1 MGMTV
6 GIFAHVD
13 AGKTTLSEQL
23 LYSCGVV
30 RSPGRVDDKSAYLD
44 YDEQER
50 KRGITIFADETP
62 FMYEGKKY
70 FLIDTPGHVDFAG
83 EMERCIHAVDCAVL
97 VISSVEGVQ
106 SHTETI
112 WRLLCKENVPTVV
125 FINKTDRI
133 GAAPEQ
139 VISYMK
145 DKWGAECVLVP
156 EETESFSEEAAEAMA
171 QCDEKLFE
179 LYLDGHADDAV
190 LKKYFG
196 ALAARRAI
204 IPVIQ
209 GSALSGTGVGALL
222 RCFSMLP
229 VSFDE
234 NGEFSAYAYKV
245 RHFKD
250 MGRTVFLKI
259 NSGSLKGREEVL
271 CPGGGVCKVNEV
283 RSCSGGKTVNVGIA
297 SAGELCAVSGLKEV
311 RPGDYLGASA
321 GKSVPFALVPVM
333 TAAVLFDR
341 TAVNSRKVYEQL
353 SELQEEEPL
362 LSVSYT
368 AATDTVSINT
378 MGEIQLEILKELIY
392 DRYGLDV
399 AFGECEILY
408 KETIAGTVMGYGHF
422 EPLRHYA
429 EVHLRLSHG
438 GCGTG
443 ITFDSKCPRDELSEN
458 YQRLIRTHVFEKEHK
473 GVIGGYPL
481 TDVNITL
488 TAGRAHLKH
497 TEGGDFRQAVYRA
510 IRQGLMKA
518 ESVLLEPWQRF
529 EIYVPASLCGRVLN
543 DIRSMGG
550 EYNAPETCGDETLIT
565 GSCPVRTMRKYPL
578 ELISFSK
585 GAGRIYSNFDC
596 YRPCDVPGVGEGYN
610 PESDTENTPDSVFCS
625 HGAGFTVKWYE
636 AEKYM
641 HLLR

>member
-23 LYSCGVV
+23 LYRCGVV
-30 RSPGRVDDKSAYLD
+30 RSLGRVDDKNAYLD
-44 YDEQER
+44 HDEQER

-97 VISSVEGVQ
+97 VISGVEGVQ

-112 WRLLCKENVPTVV
+112 WRLLRKENVPTVV

-133 GAAPEQ
+133 GADSEK
-139 VISYMK
+139 VIRYIK
-145 DKWGAECVLVP
+145 DRWGGECVPVP
-156 EETESFSEEAAEAMA
+156 EEGDSFSEEAAELIA
-171 QCDEKLFE
+171 QCDEGLLE
-179 LYLDGHADDAV
+179 LYLDGRADEDT

-196 ALAARRAI
+196 DLALRRAI
-204 IPVIQ
+204 IPVIR
-209 GSALSGTGVGALL
+209 GSALSGKGVGALL

-229 VSFDE
+229 VHFDE
-234 NGEFSAYAYKV
+234 NGEFSAYVYKV

-250 MGRTVFLKI
+250 MGRAVFLKI
-259 NSGSLKGREEVL
+259 NSGSLRSREEI
-271 CPGGGVCKVNEV
+271 GACKVNEI

-311 RPGDYLGASA
+311 KPGDCLGAGA
-321 GKSVPFALVPVM
+321 EKSVSFALVPVM
-333 TAAVLFDR
+333 TAAVIFDR
-341 TAVNSRKVYEQL
+341 AAVSSRKVYEQL

-392 DRYGLDV
+392 DRFGLDIS
-399 AFGECEILY
+399 FGECEILY
-408 KETIAGTVMGYGHF
+408 KETIGNTVMGYGHF

-429 EVHLRLSHG
+429 EVHLRLSPG
-438 GCGTG
+438 ERGSG
-443 ITFDSKCPRDELSEN
+443 IRFDSECSRDELSEN

-473 GVIGGYPL
+473 GVIGGFPL

-518 ESVLLEPWQRF
+518 ESVLLEPWQSF
-529 EIYVPASLCGRVLN
+529 EIYVPANLCGRVLN
-543 DIRSMGG
+543 DVRSMGG
-550 EYNAPETCGDETLIT
+550 EYNAPETMGDETLIT

-578 ELISFSK
+578 ELVSFSK
-585 GAGRIYSNFDC
+585 GTGRIYRNFEG
-596 YRPCDVPGVGEGYN
+596 YRPCDLPEAGSDYN
-610 PESDTENTPDSVFCS
+610 PEADTENTPDSVFCS
-625 HGAGFTVKWYE
+625 HGAGFTVKWNE
-636 AEKYM
+636 AEDYM
-641 HLLR
+641 HLLH